1 MPVLAKIDQGFFEVE
16 TSGFSTKRPSSKGS
30 SPAQTGRAS
39 VTPQTCLSH
48 LATRCAEYS
57 CRARTFT
64 LTWPSTSS
72 HQVSPSRATEQMPEF
87 FIKMLAK
94 RRFQLID
101 VPSEGVFKHYCNIQ
115 CLGDDRVLT
124 FAGNTDVN
132 RKLKALGLE
141 VVAPEITQI
150 LKGGGGPHCMT
161 FPLLR
166 DA

>member
-1 MPVLAKIDQGFFEVE
+1 MPVLAKIDQGFFEGGDFWLLDE
-16 TSGFSTKRPSSKGS
+16 
-30 SPAQTGRAS
+30 
-39 VTPQTCLSH
+39 
-48 LATRCAEYS
+48 ATVVQGVV
-57 CRARTFT
+57 ARTDWEGLRNAADVLEPLGYT
-64 LTWPSTSS
+64 VRGIQLPSKNL
-72 HQVSPSRATEQMPEF
+72 HLDMAFNIVAPGVAVCATEQMPEF